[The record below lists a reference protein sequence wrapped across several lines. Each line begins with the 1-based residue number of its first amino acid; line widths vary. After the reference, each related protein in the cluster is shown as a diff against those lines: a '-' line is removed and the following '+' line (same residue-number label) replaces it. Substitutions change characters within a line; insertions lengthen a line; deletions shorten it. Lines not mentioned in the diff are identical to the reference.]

1 MFLKDSICK
10 LQVIHFNIYIQDKR
24 IDLGREENFVGWLH
38 NVNNPKGWTHG
49 RTIWEE

>member
-1 MFLKDSICK
+1 MFLKDSICT

-24 IDLGREENFVGWLH
+24 IDLRREENFVAWLH

-49 RTIWEE
+49 RIIWEE